1 MRQWAIEHIVGRAV
15 RTVVADLAGADHLDT
30 SALQVLLALRREL
43 NRHGGVLQLENAS
56 DAMARWFQYA
66 GAGEL
71 LTETGRSE
79 TGEEAAACAEF

>member
-1 MRQWAIEHIVGRAV
+1 MRQWAIEHIAGREV

-30 SALQVLLALRREL
+30 SALQVLLALRSEL

-56 DAMARWFQYA
+56 EAMARWFQYA

-71 LTETGRSE
+71 LTDNSRSA
-79 TGEEAAACAEF
+79 TGEEAGACAEF